1 MWWCQSPVLW
11 PACGGETLCHC
22 ICEEQPAKRRKGNL
36 GGTECGRLCPA
47 WDGVNVHPGLSGF
60 KRRSKPREGPGEME
74 NMRAESDCDGNP
86 GREQLGN
93 SEKE

>member
-1 MWWCQSPVLW
+1 MEVKHGVTAFVKSSQRK
-11 PACGGETLCHC
+11 
-22 ICEEQPAKRRKGNL
+22 EEKEIL
-36 GGTECGRLCPA
+36 GGTECGRLWPA
-47 WDGVNVHPGLSGF
+47 RDGGNVHPGLSGF
-60 KRRSKPREGPGEME
+60 GRRSKPREGPGEME